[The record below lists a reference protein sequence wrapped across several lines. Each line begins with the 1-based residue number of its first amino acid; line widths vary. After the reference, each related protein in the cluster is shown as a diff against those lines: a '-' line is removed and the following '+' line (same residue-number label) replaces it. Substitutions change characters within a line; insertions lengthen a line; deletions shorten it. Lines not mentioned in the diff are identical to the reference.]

1 MYDSNKQRIII
12 FLFAWMVFLI
22 VGTVLLSNKAESDK
36 KANIESFNNSE
47 VLVCHRT
54 LIVSNSNWKI
64 TGDHLINDESA
75 GYINIKECEV
85 QK

>member
-1 MYDSNKQRIII
+1 MYDSNKQRTII
-12 FLFAWMVFLI
+12 FLFGLMVFLI

-36 KANIESFNNSE
+36 KANIKSFNNGE

-54 LIVSNSNWKI
+54 LIVSNSNWKVVD
-64 TGDHLINDESA
+64 GNLINDNTA
-75 GYINIKECEV
+75 GYVNIQNCEV